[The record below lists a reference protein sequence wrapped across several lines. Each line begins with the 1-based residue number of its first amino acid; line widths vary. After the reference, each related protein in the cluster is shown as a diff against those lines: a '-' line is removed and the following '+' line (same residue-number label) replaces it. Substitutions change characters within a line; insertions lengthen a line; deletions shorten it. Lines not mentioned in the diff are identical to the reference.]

1 MKKYLLAAL
10 LVAALSTTA
19 VAKEN
24 YSYTI
29 STSSLGS
36 GMYILGTAWAK
47 NITDYVPNV
56 VASAQST
63 SGAAAN
69 VQLMEARENMLGLTS
84 NAAGYDGW
92 HGNGWAKG
100 RKYTNTRMLFPF
112 YSSQWQMITLNPK
125 LRKMEDIVGHSVSVG
140 GAPGATSDI
149 VIRDCMAVMGFEPG
163 SIQYITTS
171 NGVNYLRD
179 GRIDAVAFVMGVP
192 TSYVLELE
200 TSLPVRLMT
209 IDKESIMKVCAAK
222 PYYSYGIIPGGV
234 YKNEPNDL
242 DTIVSWT
249 FAIAHKDVPEEVAYQ
264 MVKAV
269 FEHKDDF
276 VAAHSSAKTMVAKNI
291 VDAAIP
297 VHPGAVRYY
306 REIGIEIPEKLLPP
320 EMKK

>member
-1 MKKYLLAAL
+1 MLTVLLFVLLAGRAM
-10 LVAALSTTA
+10 AE
-19 VAKEN
+19 KYN
-24 YSYTI
+24 YNI

-47 NITDYVPNV
+47 NITDYVPDCA
-56 VASAQST
+56 ASAQST

-92 HGNGWAKG
+92 YGNGWAKG
-100 RKYTNTRMLFPF
+100 RQYRNTRMLFPF

-125 LRKMEDIVGHSVSVG
+125 LRKMEDIAGHSVSVG

-200 TSLPVRLMT
+200 TSHKVRLMT

-222 PYYSYGIIPGGV
+222 PYYSYGVIPGGV
-234 YKNEPNDL
+234 YKYEPEDL

-249 FAIAHKDVPEEVAYQ
+249 FAIAHKDIPEEVAYQ
-264 MVKAV
+264 IVKSV

-276 VAAHSSAKTMVAKNI
+276 IAAHSSAKTMVAESV

-297 VHPGAVRYY
+297 LHPGAIRYY
-306 REIGIEIPEKLLPP
+306 REIGVEIPDKLIPP
-320 EMKK
+320 EMSK

>member
-10 LVAALSTTA
+10 LVVVLSGSALA
-19 VAKEN
+19 EKYN
-24 YSYTI
+24 YTI

-47 NITDYVPNV
+47 NITDYVPEA

-69 VQLMEARENMLGLTS
+69 VQLMEAEENLLGLTS

-92 HGNGWAKG
+92 YGSGWAKG
-100 RKYTNTRMLFPF
+100 REYRNTRVLFPF

-209 IDKESIMKVCAAK
+209 INKESVMKVCAAK

-249 FAIAHKDVPEEVAYQ
+249 FAIAHKNVPEEIAYQ

-269 FEHKDDF
+269 FEHHDDF
-276 VAAHSSAKTMVAKNI
+276 VAAHSSAKTMEAKSVVN
-291 VDAAIP
+291 AAIP
-297 VHPGAVRYY
+297 LHPGAVRYY
-306 REIGIEIPEKLLPP
+306 REAGIDIPEKLLPP
-320 EMKK
+320 EMK